1 MRPSRFRI
9 LTLFLAASAITVYGS
24 QLPPWPPG
32 VQRVPAE
39 SPALTP
45 AEALKTFS
53 MPPGYHVELVASEP
67 LVQDP
72 VVMDWDTE
80 GRIWVVEMPG
90 FVQTLD
96 TPEPNFDPIGRVV
109 VLEDTN
115 SDGVMDKRTVF
126 ADGLVLA
133 RAIKVLEHGVLVA
146 EPPYVWLMHDRDG
159 DLKMDAKEL
168 VADKF
173 GRREGA
179 IEGNA
184 NSLFWARTGSARYNV
199 TTT

>member
-9 LTLFLAASAITVYGS
+9 LALFLAASAITVYGS

-32 VQRVPAE
+32 VQKVPVE

-45 AEALKTFS
+45 TEAMKTFS

-72 VVMDWDTE
+72 VVMDWDTD

-96 TPEPNFDPIGRVV
+96 TPEPNFDPIGQGV
-109 VLEDTN
+109 VL
-115 SDGVMDKRTVF
+115 GDKKKN
-126 ADGLVLA
+126 G
-133 RAIKVLEHGVLVA
+133 
-146 EPPYVWLMHDRDG
+146 
-159 DLKMDAKEL
+159 
-168 VADKF
+168 
-173 GRREGA
+173 GRGKRHA
-179 IEGNA
+179 F
-184 NSLFWARTGSARYNV
+184 S
-199 TTT
+199 